1 MADQTFNAA
10 LIDFVGII
18 VQRPL
23 AWKTAARELWTGL
36 GYNPPRDPMSLIQA
50 TDLSKSYGAQD
61 VLSGVNLTVPRQ
73 ARVALIGPNGVGK
86 STLLHL
92 LAGVEQPDSGS
103 LQLARGLEIGFLPQE
118 SSYAV
123 KSTSGGTVWELC
135 QNAFGD
141 LLRSERSLRELEQAM
156 ADPRQVDEAM
166 LRYGALQETFE
177 LAGGYTYEARIRQIL
192 GGLGF
197 AADELE
203 APLGRL
209 SGGEKTRALLAR
221 LLLEDPDLLILDE
234 PTNHLD
240 LGAIEWL
247 ESWLRD
253 FPGAAV
259 IVSHDR
265 YFLDRVVDQVWE
277 LGPGGINHF
286 RGDYSSYLEQRS
298 QRLAL
303 LEARFQSQQEHIR
316 KEQDF
321 IQRNIAGQNTRQAQ
335 GRRKRLERM
344 LRDEAIVLPDSTRTA
359 QIRFAE
365 AKRSG
370 DIVLQTSGLAIG
382 YSDAD
387 AALFEVP
394 DLTLLRGEC
403 VALIGPNGAGK
414 TTFLKTLL
422 GELAP
427 FQGEVT
433 LGASLQCGYFEQ
445 AHAGLQPEKTLLE
458 EVLEADPSLRISQAR
473 NLLGRFAFSGDEV
486 KKQVRVLSGGERG
499 RLALLKLVLQGA
511 NLLLLDEPT
520 NHLDIPSQETLQA
533 ALESFN
539 GTILLVS
546 HDRYLIRALASQVW
560 VVTPDEGRLEVH
572 LGGYAEYEQ
581 SRRDA
586 RQAAIAHTVEQE
598 QSTPRK
604 RAPKSEKIDLD
615 GLEANIS
622 ALEAE
627 LEQISSEIELAGTDV
642 DRVMKLGERYS
653 ALQETLDAKLKL
665 WEQVAHQANSA

>member
-1 MADQTFNAA
+1 MADQTFNTA

-23 AWKTAARELWTGL
+23 AWKTAARELWSGL

-50 TDLSKSYGAQD
+50 NDLSKSYGAQD
-61 VLSGVNLTVPRQ
+61 VLTGVSLTVPRQ
-73 ARVALIGPNGVGK
+73 ARIALIGPNGVGK

-92 LAGVEQPDSGS
+92 LAGMEQPDDGS
-103 LQLARGLEIGFLPQE
+103 LQRARGLDIGFLPQE
-118 SSYAV
+118 SSYAAR
-123 KSTSGGTVWELC
+123 TYSGETVWELC
-135 QNAFGD
+135 QGAFSD
-141 LLRSERSLRELEQAM
+141 LLQREQRLRELEQAM

-166 LRYGALQETFE
+166 LQYGMAQETFE
-177 LAGGYTYEARIRQIL
+177 LAGGYTYEARIRQVL

-197 AADELE
+197 TAQEMGS
-203 APLGRL
+203 PLSRL
-209 SGGEKTRALLAR
+209 SGGEMTRALLAR

-240 LGAIEWL
+240 LEAIEWL
-247 ESWLRD
+247 EGWLRD
-253 FPGAAV
+253 FSGAAV

-277 LGPGGINHF
+277 LSPNGIVHY
-286 RGDYSSYLEQRS
+286 RGDYSAYLEQRS

-303 LEARFQSQQEHIR
+303 LEANFQAQQEHIR

-344 LRDEAIVLPDSTRTA
+344 LRDNAIVLPEATRTA

-365 AKRSG
+365 ATRSG
-370 DIVLQTSGLAIG
+370 DIVLQTSDLEIG
-382 YSDAD
+382 YADAD
-387 AALFEVP
+387 AALFRVP

-422 GELAP
+422 GEINP
-427 FQGEVT
+427 YHGEVS

-445 AHAGLQPEKTLLE
+445 AHAGLRPGKTLLE
-458 EVLEADPSLRISQAR
+458 EVLDTDPTLRISEAR
-473 NLLGRFAFSGDEV
+473 SLLGRFAFSGDEV
-486 KKQVRVLSGGERG
+486 EKKVRVLSGGERG

-533 ALESFN
+533 ALEAFN

-546 HDRYLIRALASQVW
+546 HDRYLIRALASQIW
-560 VVTPDEGRLEVH
+560 VVTPDEGQLEVH
-572 LGGYAEYEQ
+572 LGGYDTYE
-581 SRRDA
+581 DA
-586 RQAAIAHTVEQE
+586 RRQARQEAAAHEVGRRTSQ
-598 QSTPRK
+598 Q
-604 RAPKSEKIDLD
+604 PKPLQKSGKVDLD
-615 GLEANIS
+615 ALEANIT
-622 ALEAE
+622 ALELQLAQVSE
-627 LEQISSEIELAGTDV
+627 AIEQAGSDLEQ
-642 DRVMKLGERYS
+642 VMRLGERYA
-653 ALQETLDAKLKL
+653 ALQETLESKLQQ
-665 WEQVAHQANSA
+665 WERAAHGEESA

>member
-18 VQRPL
+18 VQRPF
-23 AWKTAARELWTGL
+23 AWKTAARELWNGL

-50 TDLSKSYGAQD
+50 NDLTKSYGAQD
-61 VLSGVNLTVPRQ
+61 VLSGVNLTIPRQ
-73 ARVALIGPNGVGK
+73 ARIALIGPNGVGK

-92 LAGVEQPDSGS
+92 LAGIEQPDGGS
-103 LQLARGLEIGFLPQE
+103 LQFARGLEIGFLPQE
-118 SSYAV
+118 SSYGVQSYAGE
-123 KSTSGGTVWELC
+123 TIWELC
-135 QNAFGD
+135 QGAFTD
-141 LLRSERSLRELEQAM
+141 LLRREQMLRELEQAM

-166 LRYGALQETFE
+166 VRYGTMQEAFE
-177 LAGGYTYEARIRQIL
+177 LAGGYTYEARIRQVL

-203 APLGRL
+203 TPISRL

-240 LGAIEWL
+240 LEAIEWL

-253 FPGAAV
+253 FAGAAV
-259 IVSHDR
+259 VVSHDR
-265 YFLDRVVDQVWE
+265 YFLDRIIEQIWE
-277 LGPGGINHF
+277 LKPDGISHF
-286 RGDYSSYLEQRS
+286 RGDYSSYLEQRA
-298 QRLAL
+298 QRMSL
-303 LEARFQSQQEHIR
+303 LQARFEAQQAHVR
-316 KEQDF
+316 KEQDY

-344 LRDEAIVLPDSTRTA
+344 LRDEAIVLPETGRTA

-382 YSDAD
+382 YPDAE
-387 AALFEVP
+387 AALFTVP

-422 GELAP
+422 GDLEP
-427 FQGEVT
+427 FGGDVT

-445 AHAGLQPEKTLLE
+445 AHESLRPEKTMLE
-458 EVLEADPSLRISQAR
+458 EVLDSDPSLRISEAR
-473 NLLGRFAFSGDEV
+473 SLLGHFAFSGDEV

-560 VVTPDEGRLEVH
+560 VVTPDEGQLEVH
-572 LGGYAEYEQ
+572 VGGYDAYEQ
-581 SRRDA
+581 TRRQA
-586 RQAAIAHTVEQE
+586 RQQAAAVEVE
-598 QSTPRK
+598 RVRTKAKAPP
-604 RAPKSEKIDLD
+604 RAPTRIDLES
-615 GLEANIS
+615 LEASIA
-622 ALEAE
+622 ALEME
-627 LEQISSEIELAGTDV
+627 LEKVSGMIEEAGTDLDQV
-642 DRVMKLGERYS
+642 LKLGERYA
-653 ALQETLDAKLKL
+653 ALQETLEGKLKQ
-665 WEQVAHQANSA
+665 WEHAAHQSDSA

>member
-1 MADQTFNAA
+1 
-10 LIDFVGII
+10 
-18 VQRPL
+18 
-23 AWKTAARELWTGL
+23 
-36 GYNPPRDPMSLIQA
+36 MSLIQA

-61 VLSGVNLTVPRQ
+61 VLSGVSLTVPRQ

-123 KSTSGGTVWELC
+123 KSTSDETVWELC
-135 QNAFGD
+135 QGAFGD
-141 LLRSERSLRELEQAM
+141 LLRTERSLRELEQAM

-166 LRYGALQETFE
+166 VRYGALQETFE
-177 LAGGYTYEARIRQIL
+177 LAGGYTYEARIRQVL

-203 APLGRL
+203 ASLGRL

-277 LGPGGINHF
+277 LGPDGINHF

-359 QIRFAE
+359 QIRFDE

-382 YSDAD
+382 YAD
-387 AALFEVP
+387 AETALFEVP

-422 GELAP
+422 GELEP
-427 FQGEVT
+427 FHGEVT

-458 EVLEADPSLRISQAR
+458 EVLEADPGLRISQAR
-473 NLLGRFAFSGDEV
+473 SLLGRFAFSGDEV
-486 KKQVRVLSGGERG
+486 KKQVRMLSGGERG

-560 VVTPDEGRLEVH
+560 VVAPDEARLEVH
-572 LGGYAEYEQ
+572 LGGYTEYEQ
-581 SRRDA
+581 ARRDA
-586 RQAAIAHTVEQE
+586 RQASVADKVKHEQA
-598 QSTPRK
+598 TPRK
-604 RAPKSEKIDLD
+604 RAPKFEKIDLD

-622 ALEAE
+622 ALEME
-627 LEQISSEIELAGTDV
+627 LAQISREIELAGADV
-642 DRVMKLGERYS
+642 ERVMSLGERYS
-653 ALQETLDAKLKL
+653 ALQETLEVKLKL
-665 WEQVAHQANSA
+665 WEQAAHQADSA

>member
-1 MADQTFNAA
+1 
-10 LIDFVGII
+10 
-18 VQRPL
+18 
-23 AWKTAARELWTGL
+23 
-36 GYNPPRDPMSLIQA
+36 MSLIQA
-50 TDLSKSYGAQD
+50 NDLSKSYGAQD
-61 VLSGVNLTVPRQ
+61 VLSGVSLTVPRQ

-92 LAGVEQPDSGS
+92 LAGVEQPDGGS

-118 SSYAV
+118 SSYGV
-123 KSTSGGTVWELC
+123 KSFSGETIWELC
-135 QNAFGD
+135 QGAFVE
-141 LLRSERSLRELEQAM
+141 LLRSEQRLRELEQAM

-166 LRYGALQETFE
+166 VRYGSMQEAFE
-177 LAGGYTYEARIRQIL
+177 LAGGYTYEARMRQIL

-197 AADELE
+197 APDELD
-203 APLGRL
+203 APLARL
-209 SGGEKTRALLAR
+209 SGGERTRALLAR
-221 LLLEDPDLLILDE
+221 LLLGDPDLLILDE

-240 LGAIEWL
+240 LEAIEWL
-247 ESWLRD
+247 EAWLRD
-253 FPGAAV
+253 FAGAAV

-277 LGPGGINHF
+277 LNPGGINHF
-286 RGDYSSYLEQRS
+286 RGDYSAYLEQRS

-316 KEQDF
+316 KEQDY

-344 LRDEAIVLPDSTRTA
+344 LRDEAVVLPDSTRTA

-365 AKRSG
+365 ARRSG
-370 DIVLQTSGLAIG
+370 DIVMQTSGLAIG
-382 YSDAD
+382 YPDAEEP
-387 AALFEVP
+387 LFQVP

-422 GELAP
+422 GDLEP
-427 FQGEVT
+427 FSGKVT

-445 AHAGLQPEKTLLE
+445 AHAGLRPEKTLLE
-458 EVLEADPSLRISQAR
+458 EVLDSDPTLRISEAR
-473 NLLGRFAFSGDEV
+473 SLLGRFAFSGDEV

-539 GTILLVS
+539 GTIMLVS

-560 VVTPDEGRLEVH
+560 VVTPDEGKLEVH
-572 LGGYAEYEQ
+572 LGGYDGYEQ
-581 SRRDA
+581 VRRQE
-586 RQAAIAHTVEQE
+586 RQGAAAVEVERNRSSPQKTVER
-598 QSTPRK
+598 SNRV
-604 RAPKSEKIDLD
+604 DLD
-615 GLEANIS
+615 TLEAGIT
-622 ALEAE
+622 ALEM
-627 LEQISSEIELAGTDV
+627 ELARVSTAIEQAGADL
-642 DRVMKLGERYS
+642 DQVMKLGEQYA
-653 ALQETLDAKLKL
+653 ALQETLEMKIKQ
-665 WEQVAHQANSA
+665 WEQAAQRANSA